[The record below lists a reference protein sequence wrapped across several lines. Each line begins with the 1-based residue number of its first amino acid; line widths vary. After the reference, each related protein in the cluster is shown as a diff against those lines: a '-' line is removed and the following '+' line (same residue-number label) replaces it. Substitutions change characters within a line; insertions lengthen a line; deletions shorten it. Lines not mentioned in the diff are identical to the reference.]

1 MFEKNHWRHSV
12 KTLILRIISI
22 CLLSVVALTGCAS
35 RGSEFL
41 GSWVNTKNPNDM
53 FQVTRNGDEYLI
65 VSQNQK
71 PGVGAIYKDG
81 TLEVKGAL
89 LSADLTYVKGT
100 DTILTPGFFG
110 QVEYKRQK

>member
-1 MFEKNHWRHSV
+1 M

-22 CLLSVVALTGCAS
+22 CLLSAVALTGCAS

-53 FQVTRNGDEYLI
+53 FQVIRNGDEYLI

-89 LSADLTYVKGT
+89 LSADLTYVKRT
-100 DTILTPGFFG
+100 DTIVGPGFFG